1 MIQAQHVKEPS
12 APASGVDT
20 EGLSPVNLAAR
31 QRMLSQRLALQIVL
45 AASGQAEQAEAA
57 AQTLRLFADS
67 HARILAL
74 VRDPRLPAAEARALQ
89 ALYFGAAG
97 VSAMV
102 DAFIADC
109 RAALQPRPAG
119 QAAGPALA
127 AVVGRVDSVLAALNS
142 ATSAFDQIGTRKE
155 ANLVRQMGE
164 IVEEIRLVARE
175 ARVVSFNAQVIAA
188 RAGAVGREFS
198 VVAGTLSR
206 ISNEVDKL
214 ASKGLTL
221 VQG

>member
-1 MIQAQHVKEPS
+1 MMQAHATQPS
-12 APASGVDT
+12 QVD

-45 AASGQAEQAEAA
+45 AASGQAGQAEAA
-57 AQTLRLFADS
+57 ARTLQLFADS

-74 VRDPRLPAAEARALQ
+74 VRDPRLPAAEARALREV
-89 ALYFGAAG
+89 YFGAAA
-97 VSAMV
+97 VSATV
-102 DAFIADC
+102 EEFIAQC
-109 RAALQPRPAG
+109 RAALLPRAPG
-119 QAAGPALA
+119 QSVGEAAA
-127 AVVGRVDSVLAALNS
+127 AVVNRVDAVLAALNR
-142 ATSAFDQIGTRKE
+142 ATSAFDQMGTRKE
-155 ANLVRQMGE
+155 ASLVRQMGE

>member
-1 MIQAQHVKEPS
+1 MNHAQSVQAGMR
-12 APASGVDT
+12 ANGAGAA
-20 EGLSPVNLAAR
+20 GLSPVNLAAR

-45 AASGQAEQAEAA
+45 AASGETGQAEAA
-57 AQTLRLFADS
+57 TQTLQLFADS
-67 HARILAL
+67 HERILLL
-74 VRDPRLPAAEARALQ
+74 VRDPRLPAAEAQALR
-89 ALYFGAAG
+89 ALYFGAGG
-97 VSAMV
+97 VSAIV
-102 DAFIADC
+102 EAFIAAC
-109 RAALQPRPAG
+109 RAALPPHPAG
-119 QAAGPALA
+119 RAPGPAVA
-127 AVVGRVDSVLAALNS
+127 AVVSSVDAVLAALNR
-142 ATSAFDQIGTRKE
+142 ATSAFDQMGTRKE
-155 ANLVRQMGE
+155 ASLVRQMGE